1 MAADAEFLNYYLKEI
16 DYLRGAGSEFSRTYR
31 HIAGG
36 LDFESAET
44 DDPQIARLIESF
56 AFLTAKLQRQYDAQF
71 PEIPAALLESLYPQ
85 LVAPVPPMAIVH
97 FSVSPRQDRAIEGI
111 TVPRDTALFA
121 TAAGG
126 AECRFRTGFA
136 LPLWP
141 VEAIAARMQNP
152 AELTFLDDRPEVQA
166 CLRVTLRCISENRSF
181 AALAP
186 RALRFYLD
194 GERGSRL
201 RLFELLCNNLAGVAV
216 ITRDGNREAA
226 AFPAGLRVDPV
237 GLEPEEAMLPYPE
250 GSHHGYRLLQEYFNF
265 PDKFL
270 FLELGGLA
278 PGLLGDARD
287 VDLLFLFDADPP
299 ERLIVDATAMRLNCV
314 PVINLF
320 HQTSEPIRLDH
331 MSVDYLLEPDLRAA
345 DTTEIHS
352 VLGITRSEAGGA
364 ADMVPPYFSA
374 EPDGPDDARLRW
386 IARRLPASNPM
397 LGGSEVQLSFVDPAM
412 NPLVPAED
420 VLFARLLCTN
430 RGLARQVSKATRF
443 QVEADLPIERIACL
457 ARPTP
462 PGDPPAAGESL
473 WRLVSHLT
481 LNKLSLEQRGSN
493 LEALKQIL
501 FLYSGADE
509 SSRKRRQ
516 IEGIAAIAT
525 RPIVRRLGDR
535 HWRGFVRGTEITL
548 VFDEEH
554 FVGASALLLGS
565 VLDRFFALYA
575 GVNSFTELVIRRTHQ
590 EEDWKRWPP
599 RAGDRPLL

>member
-1 MAADAEFLNYYLKEI
+1 MATDAEFLNYYLKEI
-16 DYLRGAGSEFSRTYR
+16 NYLRVAGSEFSRTYR
-31 HIAGG
+31 DLAGG

-56 AFLTAKLQRQYDAQF
+56 AFLTAKLQQQYDAQF
-71 PEIPAALLESLYPQ
+71 PEIPTALLESLYPQ
-85 LVAPVPPMAIVH
+85 LVAPVPPMAIAQ
-97 FSVSPRQDRAIEGI
+97 FAVSPKQDRAIEGI
-111 TVPRDTALFA
+111 TVPRETSLFA
-121 TAAGG
+121 TTTGG

-141 VEAIAARMQNP
+141 IEVVAARMQEP
-152 AELTFLDDRPEVQA
+152 GELDFLDDRPKVQA
-166 CLRVTLRCISENRSF
+166 CLRVTLRCLSENRSF

-186 RALRFYLD
+186 RALRFFLD
-194 GERGSRL
+194 GERGSRF
-201 RLFELLCNNLAGVAV
+201 RLFELLRNNLSGVAV
-216 ITRDGNREAA
+216 VTRDGDREVA
-226 AFPAGLRVDPV
+226 AFPPSLRIEPAGLEAD
-237 GLEPEEAMLPYPE
+237 EAMLPYPE

-270 FLELGGLA
+270 FVELAGLA
-278 PGLLGDARD
+278 PGMLGEARD
-287 VDLLFLFDADPP
+287 VDLLFLFDSDPP
-299 ERLIVDATAMRLNCV
+299 ERLIVDASAMRLNCV

-331 MSVDYLLEPDLRAA
+331 ISVDYLLEPDIRAA

-352 VLGITRSEAGGA
+352 VLGITRSVAGGD
-364 ADMVPPYFSA
+364 ADDVPPYFSG
-374 EPDGPDDARLRW
+374 EPDSPDGGRLRW

-397 LGGSEVQLSFVDPAM
+397 IGGSEVQLSFVDPAM
-412 NPLVPAED
+412 NPLIPAED
-420 VLFARLLCTN
+420 VLFAQLLCTN

-443 QVEADLPIERIACL
+443 QVEADLPIDRISCL

-462 PGDPPAAGESL
+462 PAEAPVKGESL
-473 WRLVSHLT
+473 WRLVSHLSH
-481 LNKLSLEQRGSN
+481 NKLALDRHGGN
-493 LEALKQIL
+493 LEALRQIL
-501 FLYSGADE
+501 FLYSGTDE

-516 IEGIAAIAT
+516 IEGIESIAT

-535 HWRGFVRGTEITL
+535 QWRGFVRGTEITI

-554 FVGASALLLGS
+554 FVGASAFLLGS

-575 GVNSFTELVIRRTHQ
+575 GVNSFTELVIRRAHQ